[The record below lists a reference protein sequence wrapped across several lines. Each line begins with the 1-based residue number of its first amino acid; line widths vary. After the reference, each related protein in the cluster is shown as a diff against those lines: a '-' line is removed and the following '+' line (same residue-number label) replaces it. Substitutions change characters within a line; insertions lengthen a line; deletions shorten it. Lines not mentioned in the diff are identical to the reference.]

1 MKIIG
6 LIFSLL
12 LITGLFQLFDITLQ
26 KIIIDLRSII
36 SEARRYYRK
45 RKYAKRIPIKKQVEL
60 ITGEK
65 KVNFIVKNFND
76 ARNILF
82 SSRQSKKMRTVYLAS
97 VAGGCS
103 SVIISAVLKNIFI
116 LPPLAVGLALIPAWS
131 VKIMEARF
139 IRNINDE
146 LETALSCITASYMR
160 TDNIVL
166 AVEENLGV
174 LNPPVNQAFMFFY
187 NENKL
192 INSNVIY
199 GLTKL
204 KKSFE
209 STIFAEWCDAVI
221 QCQSDRTLKA
231 TLYPIVQKFT
241 DVKRVQAELDTSMML
256 PMQNFI
262 VMTVVLLLMI
272 PVMASMQP
280 GWLDILINTVGG
292 KILLSLTVVA
302 VIFGINKAINLSRPI
317 EYKK

>member
-231 TLYPIVQKFT
+231 ILYPIVQKFT

>member
-26 KIIIDLRSII
+26 KIIIDLRSLI

-241 DVKRVQAELDTSMML
+241 YVKRVQAELDTSMML

>member
-26 KIIIDLRSII
+26 KIIIDLRSLI

-65 KVNFIVKNFND
+65 KVNFIVKNFNE

>member
-26 KIIIDLRSII
+26 KIIIDLRSLI